1 MKIEVMPL
9 GFIMANTYIIT
20 DDITGEAAV
29 IDCGECTSGLLEKL
43 KDCNLK
49 YILLTHGHFDHILG
63 VHELK
68 QCFPQAKIVIHK
80 VDAKCLTDENESSAF
95 EVAEGYQKYVEP
107 DILVDEGDKLN
118 LGSLEIKVMHTPGHT
133 KGSVCYL
140 IEQEKC
146 IFTGDT
152 LFCLTTGRTDLRGG
166 SDTDMEKSI
175 KRLYDMDEEYA
186 VFPGHNRDTT
196 IGYEKRRNR
205 FMRRFK

>member
-29 IDCGECTSGLLEKL
+29 IDCGECTAGLIERL
-43 KDCNLK
+43 KNVNLK
-49 YILLTHGHFDHILG
+49 YIMLTHGHFDHILG
-63 VHELK
+63 VYELK
-68 QCFPQAKIVIHK
+68 QRFPQAKIVIHK

-95 EVAEGYQKYVEP
+95 EVAQGYQKYVEP
-107 DILVDEGDKLN
+107 DILVNEGDTLD

-196 IGYEKRRNR
+196 IGYERKRNR